1 MRYMGKRAASFAR
14 SRDLGLRG
22 VTSDGHKY
30 TCHECGSR
38 WAPRERFAWWPVSV
52 RWSFPDFFQ
61 GWFAHWGAEIGADA
75 IEQRVFARFI
85 RLGPIVLRF
94 GWRDAWR

>member
-1 MRYMGKRAASFAR
+1 
-14 SRDLGLRG
+14 
-22 VTSDGHKY
+22 
-30 TCHECGSR
+30 
-38 WAPRERFAWWPVSV
+38 VSV